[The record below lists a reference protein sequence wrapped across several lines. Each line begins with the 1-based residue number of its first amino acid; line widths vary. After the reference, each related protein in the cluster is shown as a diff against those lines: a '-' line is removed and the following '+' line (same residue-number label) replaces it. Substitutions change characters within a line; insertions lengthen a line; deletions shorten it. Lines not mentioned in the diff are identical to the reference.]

1 MVTSRRISLP
11 NPWLSATVLVWGFNF
26 PAVKVLYQQMT
37 PAAVTLVRFV
47 PMYLLL
53 VLVCKWRGESLK
65 YSRDSIPVLWQG
77 FVSLGIYL
85 ILFMEGMKR
94 TSAAEGA
101 IILAAA
107 PVLVAIF
114 SAMAKYEKFTP
125 GAILGCTIAF
135 AGTAIVIGTGGK
147 GSHGSLAGNLM
158 VFSSAVVWAYGAVL
172 SKPLVAKYSPV
183 QSLTLSM
190 PAALVALLPYG
201 LLPTF
206 QVPWS
211 QLTGKSWLMLIHVA
225 LGAGF
230 IGFLGFYEGVKAKG
244 PAAAMMYQFFVP
256 ILAAYFGYLLLNEKL
271 HVWQAAGLGV
281 VIVGVLIASRA
292 RYKAAAALAASSE

>member
-1 MVTSRRISLP
+1 M
-11 NPWLSATVLVWGFNF
+11 WGFNF

-53 VLVCKWRGESLK
+53 LLVCKWRGEGLRYGK
-65 YSRDSIPVLWQG
+65 DSWPVLWQG
-77 FVSLGIYL
+77 FVSLGVYL
-85 ILFMEGMKR
+85 VLFMEGMKR

-107 PVLVAIF
+107 PVLVAVF
-114 SAMAKYEKFTP
+114 SVMAKYEKFTP
-125 GAILGCTIAF
+125 GAILGCAIAF
-135 AGTAIVIGTGGK
+135 CGTAIVIGTGGK
-147 GSHGSLAGNLM
+147 GSHGSLEGNLM

-172 SKPLVAKYSPV
+172 SKPLVSKYSPI

-190 PAALVALLPYG
+190 PAALVVLLPYG
-201 LLPTF
+201 LIPMLEAPWTSLTPT
-206 QVPWS
+206 
-211 QLTGKSWLMLIHVA
+211 SWWMLVHVTF
-225 LGAGF
+225 GAGF

-256 ILAAYFGYLLLNEKL
+256 ILAAGFGYLLLREKL
-271 HVWQAAGLGV
+271 HVWQAVGLGV
-281 VIVGVLIASRA
+281 VIVGVLVASRA
-292 RYKAAAALAASSE
+292 RYQAAAILARSEATAS

>member
-1 MVTSRRISLP
+1 M
-11 NPWLSATVLVWGFNF
+11 WGFNF

-53 VLVCKWRGESLK
+53 VLVCKLRGEVLRYGK
-65 YSRDSIPVLWQG
+65 DSWPVLWQG

-107 PVLVAIF
+107 PVLVAVF
-114 SAMAKYEKFTP
+114 SVMAKYEKFTP
-125 GAILGCTIAF
+125 GAIAGCSIAF
-135 AGTAIVIGTGGK
+135 LGTAIVIGSGGK
-147 GSHGSLAGNLM
+147 GSHGTIEGNLM

-172 SKPLVAKYSPV
+172 SKPLVNKYSPV

-190 PAALVALLPYG
+190 PAALVVLLPYG
-201 LLPTF
+201 LMPVLEAPWTTLTPT
-206 QVPWS
+206 
-211 QLTGKSWLMLIHVA
+211 SWWMLAHVTF
-225 LGAGF
+225 GAGF

-256 ILAAYFGYLLLNEKL
+256 ILAAGFGYLLLDEKL
-271 HVWQAAGLGV
+271 HLWQAVGLCV
-281 VIVGVLIASRA
+281 VIVGVLVASRA
-292 RYKAAAALAASSE
+292 RYQAAAILARAEAAAS